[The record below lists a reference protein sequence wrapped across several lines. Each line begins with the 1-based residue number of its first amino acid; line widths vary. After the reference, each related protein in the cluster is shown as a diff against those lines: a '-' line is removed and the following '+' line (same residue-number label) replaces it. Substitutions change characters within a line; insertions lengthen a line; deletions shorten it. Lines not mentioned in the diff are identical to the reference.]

1 MAKRGRATN
10 QSISPLKAATPARI
24 SRTQAER
31 RRATQ
36 EKVLEA
42 TIDALLEVGYAKLTA
57 TEVAARAGVSRG
69 AQSHYFRGKVDLIL
83 KAARYEM
90 DKATAG
96 AHRVAERARRSADPI
111 DAFIDDM
118 EAFFF
123 APSYQAMIELV
134 VASRT
139 DPEIARDYIPITQEY
154 RDILNG
160 LWLDVFRKAGIA
172 DDKASNF
179 LHFTL
184 YIMRG
189 MAAMAPI
196 KGHREMRKP
205 LLDAWRQAART
216 LLR

>member
-1 MAKRGRATN
+1 MAKRSRSPGRT
-10 QSISPLKAATPARI
+10 ISPLKASAPAKI

-42 TIDALLEVGYAKLTA
+42 AIDALLDVGYAGLTA
-57 TEVAARAGVSRG
+57 TDVAARAGVSRG

-96 AHRVAERARRSADPI
+96 AHRIAEKARRSADPV
-111 DAFIDDM
+111 DAFIEDM

-123 APSYQAMIELV
+123 ARSYPAMIELV
-134 VASRT
+134 IAART
-139 DPEIARDYIPITQEY
+139 DPEIARDYIPIVEEY
-154 RDILNG
+154 RKIINDV
-160 LWLDVFRKAGIA
+160 WLDVFKKAGIP
-172 DDKASNF
+172 DKKAYNF

-184 YIMRG
+184 YILRG
-189 MAAMAPI
+189 MALLGQL
-196 KGHREMRKP
+196 KSHRDIRRP
-205 LLDAWRQAART
+205 VLDAWRAAART
-216 LLR
+216 LLS

>member
-1 MAKRGRATN
+1 MAKRRPTGR
-10 QSISPLKAATPARI
+10 SISALKAAKPAKV

-42 TIDALLEVGYAKLTA
+42 AIDALLEVGYARLTA

-69 AQSHYFRGKVDLIL
+69 AQSHYFRGKVDLML

-96 AHRVAERARRSADPI
+96 AHRIAERARRSADPV

-123 APSYQAMIELV
+123 ARSYPAMIELV

-139 DPEIARDYIPITQEY
+139 DPEIARDYIPIILEY

-160 LWLDVFRKAGIA
+160 IWLDVFRKAGIA
-172 DDKASNF
+172 DDKAENF
-179 LHFTL
+179 LHWTL

-189 MAAMAPI
+189 MAIMGDV
-196 KGHREMRKP
+196 KGHRELRQP
-205 LLDAWRQAART
+205 VLDAWRQAART

>member
-1 MAKRGRATN
+1 MAKRGKA
-10 QSISPLKAATPARI
+10 PAALKAQAPAKI

-42 TIDALLEVGYAKLTA
+42 AVDALLDVGYARFTA
-57 TEVAARAGVSRG
+57 TDVAARAGVSRG

-96 AHRVAERARRSADPI
+96 AHRIAEKARRSADPV

-123 APSYQAMIELV
+123 ARSYPAMIELV
-134 VASRT
+134 VAART
-139 DPEIARDYIPITQEY
+139 DLEIARDYIPIIEEY

-160 LWLDVFRKAGIA
+160 IWLDVFKKAGIA
-172 DDKASNF
+172 DDKAINF

-189 MAAMAPI
+189 MAVMGQLKP
-196 KGHREMRKP
+196 HREIRKP
-205 LLDAWRQAART
+205 LLDAWRVAART
-216 LLR
+216 LLG

>member
-1 MAKRGRATN
+1 MAKRGRPPAT
-10 QSISPLKAATPARI
+10 LKATAPAKI

-42 TIDALLEVGYAKLTA
+42 AVDALLDVGYARFTA
-57 TEVAARAGVSRG
+57 TDVAARAGVSRG

-96 AHRVAERARRSADPI
+96 AHRIAEKARRSADPV

-123 APSYQAMIELV
+123 ARSYPAMIELV
-134 VASRT
+134 VAART
-139 DPEIARDYIPITQEY
+139 DPEIARDYIPIIEEY

-160 LWLDVFRKAGIA
+160 IWLDVFKKAGIA

-189 MAAMAPI
+189 MAVMGQLKP
-196 KGHREMRKP
+196 HRDMRKP
-205 LLDAWRQAART
+205 LLDAWRVAARA
-216 LLR
+216 LLG

>member
-1 MAKRGRATN
+1 MAKRGKGPARSA
-10 QSISPLKAATPARI
+10 SPLKAPAPAKI

-36 EKVLEA
+36 DKVLEA
-42 TIDALLEVGYAKLTA
+42 TVDALLEVGYARLTA

-90 DKATAG
+90 DKATGA
-96 AHRVAERARRSADPI
+96 AHRIAEKARRSADPV
-111 DAFIDDM
+111 DAFIEDM

-123 APSYQAMIELV
+123 ARSYPAMIELV
-134 VASRT
+134 IAART
-139 DPEIARDYIPITQEY
+139 DPEIARDYMPIVEEY
-154 RDILNG
+154 RTIING
-160 LWLDVFRKAGIA
+160 IWLDVFKKAGIP
-172 DDKASNF
+172 DDKAHNF
-179 LHFTL
+179 MHFTL

-189 MAAMAPI
+189 MALMGQMKA
-196 KGHREMRKP
+196 HREMRKP